1 MIFPQDGLCYL
12 MQLSTILALNS
23 LDSDLLYTCN
33 HYLKFNGPLIIFLYC
48 LLVHLLSSDL
58 HNTDEIL
65 LKVVLNTITLTLSEH
80 DLIHTE
86 VLLTLHNQKVKNQIL
101 C

>member
-1 MIFPQDGLCYL
+1 MTHLRLERFAINLFTLGV
-12 MQLSTILALNS
+12 
-23 LDSDLLYTCN
+23 
-33 HYLKFNGPLIIFLYC
+33 
-48 LLVHLLSSDL
+48 LVP
-58 HNTDEIL
+58 
-65 LKVVLNTITLTLSEH
+65 EH